1 MNILNFQPPAPEEVT
16 HGAQRRNE
24 ILFVVLP
31 SVLFGLPLVI
41 LNAGVLA
48 SVSTSTGLVDL
59 LLVLVMMMEMGDGC
73 DDRSLS
79 LPLTLCV

>member
-48 SVSTSTGLVDL
+48 SVSTS
-59 LLVLVMMMEMGDGC
+59 ME
-73 DDRSLS
+73 
-79 LPLTLCV
+79 LCVCVSCSVMHILTHLHLDRK

>member
-48 SVSTSTGLVDL
+48 SVSTS
-59 LLVLVMMMEMGDGC
+59 ME
-73 DDRSLS
+73 
-79 LPLTLCV
+79 LCVCVCVLLSDAHPHTFAS